1 MSRQEL
7 ATEWKDRLEDFALSE
22 MTVQQWCDFNG
33 VSLYQYYYW
42 KRRLATTQKHNTDNP
57 HFLPLGVLS
66 ATSSKDPGGI
76 TIRIAGA
83 AIEVTAGFDPQRLR
97 AVVHAL
103 GAHAC

>member
-7 ATEWKDRLEDFALSE
+7 AKEWKERLEDFSLSE

-33 VSLYQYYYW
+33 VFACQYYYW
-42 KRRLATTQKHNTDNP
+42 KRRLAHTQQDKTEKP
-57 HFLPLGVLS
+57 HFLALGVVS
-66 ATSSKDPGGI
+66 APPPKAPGGV

-83 AIEVTAGFDPQRLR
+83 AIEVEAHFDPHTLR
-97 AVVHAL
+97 AVVEAL